1 MKHNTRKSPEEG
13 LDQIKKSIMVEIV
26 KEGIEFAKGFRDN
39 IGLYKQAEQQSA
51 VSNLTQKYLITFYNM
66 LAAYY
71 LKCSELQSSEVRDE
85 LNMEANQ
92 YINKAMDISYQE
104 ASTCIIRGYSSII
117 SGQLAQAEQEFDHVL
132 HQKNHD
138 TLSLLGKAVVNFS
151 KEQYKA
157 VNHPTIQYD
166 KALSYYQKIIRANP
180 LCSLSIYNASALC
193 LFKLGNPTLAK
204 SIYEKVLSK
213 DPSNQGAL

>member
-1 MKHNTRKSPEEG
+1 MKYDIDRSLEVG
-13 LDQIKKSIMVEIV
+13 LDQFKNSILVKIIKEA
-26 KEGIEFAKGFRDN
+26 IEFAKGFRDN
-39 IGLYKQAEQQSA
+39 IGLYKQPEQQSA

-151 KEQYKA
+151 KEQYKPA
-157 VNHPTIQYD
+157 NHPNVQYD
-166 KALSYYQKIIRANP
+166 KALSYYQKVIKANP
-180 LCSLSIYNASALC
+180 L
-193 LFKLGNPTLAK
+193 
-204 SIYEKVLSK
+204 
-213 DPSNQGAL
+213 